1 METLLPAEAV
11 EDFMRNIRLLA
22 SDGSYQRLQAVI
34 DENHYLKGRNESM
47 AIANDENIRS
57 ITRLRQELDE
67 EGRRV
72 VEKDSEIERLTN
84 ETVDLGARLADAERR
99 EEEAQAQIERNIE
112 EIARLQTTL
121 DEAQQRE
128 TEDKSKIAKDAEEI
142 LKLKEDVVARDMEI
156 SNLQSSLEQETS
168 NLTETQAAE
177 DRVKQ
182 ELAAVSEDLQV
193 KNTKLSQ
200 LDGFA
205 FHLRKQP
212 REEIRAQ
219 LHGIFESMYRFAE
232 LNVGKDLEQAVLANP
247 SLWDKLQN
255 HGQVKRVIP
264 MPMSNS
270 AEAKKMRVAA
280 VVAILGSLLSRYIF
294 QRTYHLED
302 STELSDLM
310 SDLACC
316 DPAREG
322 YLRAVLL
329 GVLPD
334 TQRLNGKLR
343 VKKVVDEVLACIE
356 PLLPEGK
363 QKAARASLEKACSEV
378 CSQWMQL
385 QKLEDWIEPSYEV
398 EYGNEDEWKLLP
410 LHATDDDANHGNGA
424 PQQPNGDGEHAATA
438 GYMGDIVTV
447 AWPSFLSPWTGDPE
461 LEEGPEV
468 AAPGFVLTKDQMRR
482 AREEESALLW
492 QGTRRARRN
501 SRRSRARSFTTVT
514 DDDGGHNGGGGSR
527 RPFLHTAEEQNGI
540 HSESG

>member
-11 EDFMRNIRLLA
+11 EGFMRSIQLLA
-22 SDGSYQRLQAVI
+22 SDGSYQRLQAVV

-47 AIANDENIRS
+47 TIANDENIRS
-57 ITRLRQELDE
+57 ITKLRQELDE
-67 EGRRV
+67 EGRRI

-112 EIARLQTTL
+112 EISRLQTTL

-128 TEDKSKIAKDAEEI
+128 TEDKSKIAKDAEAI
-142 LKLKEDVVARDMEI
+142 LKLNEDVAARDTEI
-156 SNLQSSLEQETS
+156 SNLQSSLEQEKS
-168 NLTETQAAE
+168 RLAETLAAE

-182 ELAAVSEDLQV
+182 ELAAVSEDLQT
-193 KNTKLSQ
+193 KNTKLGQ
-200 LDGFA
+200 LDGFT
-205 FHLRKQP
+205 FHMRKQP

-219 LHGIFESMYRFAE
+219 LHGIFESAYRFAE
-232 LNVGKDLEQAVLANP
+232 LNVGKDLEQSVLANP

-264 MPMSNS
+264 MPMSNT

-280 VVAILGSLLSRYIF
+280 VMAILGSLLSRYIF
-294 QRTYHLED
+294 QPTYHLED

-310 SDLACC
+310 SDLANY

-329 GVLPD
+329 EVLPER
-334 TQRLNGKLR
+334 QKLNSKLR
-343 VKKVVDEVLACIE
+343 VEKVVDEVLACIE
-356 PLLPEGK
+356 PLLPGGK
-363 QKAARASLEKACSEV
+363 QKAARASLEAACSQV

-385 QKLEDWIEPSYEV
+385 QKLEDRIEPSYEATYD
-398 EYGNEDEWKLLP
+398 EEEWKLLP
-410 LHATDDDANHGNGA
+410 LPATDDDSNGTDHA
-424 PQQPNGDGEHAATA
+424 VGDI
-438 GYMGDIVTV
+438 GDIVTV
-447 AWPSFLSPWTGDPE
+447 AWPSFLSLWAGGE
-461 LEEGPEV
+461 PEV
-468 AAPGFVLTKDQMRR
+468 VAEGFVLTKDQMRR

-501 SRRSRARSFTTVT
+501 SRRSRARSFTTIA
-514 DDDGGHNGGGGSR
+514 DEDCSGHNGGGGGAGSR
-527 RPFLHTAEEQNGI
+527 RPFLPAGEEQNGMR
-540 HSESG
+540 SEGG